1 VSTRRKPL
9 QVGQHLYKAAYWK
22 VVHIE
27 VVAYHSTWRGRY
39 YDVKYDNGYVS
50 TWTKIDR
57 NVWLDSPV
65 DAWKQLIEGHE
76 RSLQWYKECIRDIR
90 KDMPKY
96 RRALARAERLQAAG
110 KIVHDI
116 KERKPK
122 K

>member
-1 VSTRRKPL
+1 MSTRRKPL

-57 NVWLDSPV
+57 NVWLDNPV
-65 DAWKQLIEGHE
+65 AAWKQLIEANE
-76 RSLQWYKECIRDIR
+76 RSLKWCKESIRGIQKAMPVYK
-90 KDMPKY
+90 
-96 RRALARAERLQAAG
+96 RALARAERLQAAG
-110 KIVHDI
+110 KVMHDI
-116 KERKPK
+116 KERHK